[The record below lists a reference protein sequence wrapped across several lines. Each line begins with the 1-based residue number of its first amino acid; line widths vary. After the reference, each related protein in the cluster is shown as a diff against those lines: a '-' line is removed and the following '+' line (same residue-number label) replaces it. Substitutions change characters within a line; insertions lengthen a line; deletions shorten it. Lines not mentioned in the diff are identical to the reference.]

1 MPSPTVTRMARNGRS
16 RPAGWLAT
24 VRRLAAALLAV
35 AAVTATTTG
44 WLAICDE
51 QVVGSSVREVCRSPQ
66 IYDGL
71 TLAFALLLLLL
82 VLPDLAEVGVPGLVS
97 LRGRVDEQHAR
108 LEAETAQRERI
119 EAHMQQLRLDLDQ
132 AVASTASARVASSAV
147 QQTTV
152 GGSTVNITLPG
163 LASARLASPEPPD
176 SREAPGPVTQAR
188 YAAAEYLLAHLVDEP
203 PPRLGDARLNLFLP
217 VDDGSRLLPA
227 LVTGDDRSQDSDWRA
242 GEGVV
247 GRAWQAGE
255 PVTARGE
262 EIGAGLEQLAAE
274 RRGRYGRFT
283 VVVAVPVLNSAGR
296 PIGVLSAVSLSPASG
311 LDAPDCLSEL
321 LTRAD
326 VLARVLVDLLGWAD
340 DGLAPEPDESPRAP
354 AAVEGGAEWMP

>member
-1 MPSPTVTRMARNGRS
+1 MSRNGGGRS
-16 RPAGWLAT
+16 RGRLAP
-24 VRRLAAALLAV
+24 VRRVTAVLLAV
-35 AAVTATTTG
+35 AAVATTATG

-51 QVVGSSVREVCRSPQ
+51 RVVGGAVREVCRTPQ
-66 IYDGL
+66 IDDGL
-71 TLAFALLLLLL
+71 TLVFGLLLLLL

-97 LRGRVDEQHAR
+97 LRSRVDEQESR
-108 LEAETAQRERI
+108 LEAESAQRELL
-119 EAHMQQLRLDLDQ
+119 EQQVQSLHLDVSQ
-132 AVASTASARVASSAV
+132 SATQRTTTGALASST
-147 QQTTV
+147 TTV

-163 LASARLASPEPPD
+163 GSGTASAQLAASDPP
-176 SREAPGPVTQAR
+176 SAGNAPAPVTQAR

-227 LVTGDDRSQDSDWRA
+227 LVTAENRPEDEAWRA

-255 PVTARGE
+255 PVTARDHE
-262 EIGAGLEQLAAE
+262 VTEGLERLPTE
-274 RRGRYGRFT
+274 RRSRYGRLR

-296 PIGVLSAVSLSPASG
+296 PVGVLSAASTDQAST
-311 LDAPDCLSEL
+311 LDAPEALAEM

-340 DGLAPEPDESPRAP
+340 DGPAPEPDAPETAP
-354 AAVEGGAEWMP
+354 ASVEGRAEWIP